1 MSLSTW
7 LSDATA
13 NRYRKTY
20 FNGFIDIKDGDIIIR
35 NGSIKTPM
43 NTISF
48 NDTTGFIN
56 FGNVYFGANFYVYN
70 PTTLSNIDLV
80 SYVNTNDLS
89 ISSINSS
96 ITSVNPSID
105 SINTSITTPII
116 RLEH

>member
-20 FNGFIDIKDGDIIIR
+20 FNGFVDIKDGDIIIR

-43 NTISF
+43 NTITF
-48 NDTTGFIN
+48 NDTTGFVN

-70 PTTLSNIDLV
+70 PTTTSNIDIV
-80 SYVNTNDLS
+80 SYVNTNA
-89 ISSINSS
+89 
-96 ITSVNPSID
+96 
-105 SINTSITTPII
+105 
-116 RLEH
+116 